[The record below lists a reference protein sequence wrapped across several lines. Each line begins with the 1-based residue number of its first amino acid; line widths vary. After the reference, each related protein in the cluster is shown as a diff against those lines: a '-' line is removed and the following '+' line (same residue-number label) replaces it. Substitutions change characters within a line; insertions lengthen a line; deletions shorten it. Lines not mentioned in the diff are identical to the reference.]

1 MAKQPAPKPMKKT
14 APKTAA
20 PTPKAPVKTTPAPV
34 KKRSS
39 GASTLGCVPDRMH
52 ASVSVRKI
60 DNGYIV
66 SESCDGPKG
75 YTHNERYVAE
85 KPKIVMPSAQ
95 TSKK

>member
-1 MAKQPAPKPMKKT
+1 MAKQPPPKPMKKT

-20 PTPKAPVKTTPAPV
+20 TTPTAPVK
-34 KKRSS
+34 RSN
-39 GASTLGCVPDRMH
+39 GAMAVPDRMH

-75 YTHNERYVAE
+75 YSYKERYMAE
-85 KPKIVMPSAQ
+85 KPKLVMPSAQ
-95 TSKK
+95 TPKK